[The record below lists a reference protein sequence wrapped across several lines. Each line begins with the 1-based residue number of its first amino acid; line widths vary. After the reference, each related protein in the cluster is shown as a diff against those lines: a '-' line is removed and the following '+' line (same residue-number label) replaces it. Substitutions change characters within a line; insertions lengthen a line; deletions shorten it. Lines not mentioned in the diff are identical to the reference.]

1 MPTMNEDIQKYP
13 CYLVY
18 NKSIQKVD
26 WIKSTESYN
35 HYVYQLH
42 HFIRKSVRKNSPD
55 FYKRVEHLQK
65 LLLMPAQMN
74 YDIETMGEDGF
85 FKKWGMDKNNLV
97 FNRLKWREGY
107 YDKNETESDRKPNT
121 KSYITSWKDLS

>member
-1 MPTMNEDIQKYP
+1 MKQPTMNEDIKRYP

-18 NKSIQKVD
+18 NKSILKVD
-26 WIKSTESYN
+26 WIESTESYN
-35 HYVYQLH
+35 HYVYQLN

-65 LLLMPAQMN
+65 MILMPSAMN
-74 YDIETMGEDGF
+74 YDLETMGEQEF

-97 FNRLKWREGY
+97 FSRLKWREGY
-107 YDKNETESDRKPNT
+107 YKE
-121 KSYITSWKDLS
+121 

>member
-18 NKSIQKVD
+18 NKVIQKVD
-26 WIKSTESYN
+26 WIESTESYN
-35 HYVYQLH
+35 HYSYQLH
-42 HFIRKSVRKNSPD
+42 HFIRKSIRKNSPE

-65 LLLMPAQMN
+65 LLLIPASMN
-74 YDIETMGEDGF
+74 YDLETMSEQGF

-107 YDKNETESDRKPNT
+107 YD
-121 KSYITSWKDLS
+121 